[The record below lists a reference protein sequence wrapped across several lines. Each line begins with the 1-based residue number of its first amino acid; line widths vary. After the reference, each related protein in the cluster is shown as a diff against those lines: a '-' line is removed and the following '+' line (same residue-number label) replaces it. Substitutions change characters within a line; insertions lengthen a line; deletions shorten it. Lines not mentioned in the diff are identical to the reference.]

1 MMNLDLLELAR
12 HLKQERL
19 YVSSEKHLLQK
30 LHEEVTQ
37 LADKLYRVSWIARHQ
52 RQTLNSLILA
62 NVDSPPAACCH
73 RANALEEV
81 GFVDGY
87 KKLGFQDT
95 VYGEFL
101 CCLKDNPKIVGMCL
115 AQGEREYPTGIQCLV
130 HNLMSSVYGNAVI
143 QEDER
148 RVLQLLQSLM
158 EFELASSDDPRRLLR
173 RGSCAFSHAMRLF
186 TEGLFS
192 GKLYLTA
199 ALHEPVMALL
209 MENDTYFETDTRKM
223 LDHLSNE
230 EHLKLFGPKN
240 SPTYT
245 TKLQEYIDRV
255 GHQLVALCNKFIS
268 SLKNSMFCFPQSLDW
283 LISQFY
289 KILIRSGKVDQ
300 TEVRAM
306 CGDLLLT
313 CFICPAIVN
322 PEPYGVASDIL
333 ISEVARFNLVQVAQ
347 ILQSL
352 SLMREDTQV
361 KSGDIL
367 SQFAKGCMSSYL
379 DTVIDSHSTNANP
392 AINNNQLQGMTRS
405 VALIC
410 ESELHNLVAYF
421 RSSLTA
427 NQGNPELKDLEVAL
441 SVLPNPANL
450 SAPSISTSSGNT
462 PGTTP
467 PGTPGSI
474 SRKVAKKRLQEDQES
489 ESSSPPSD
497 TCMVTQPE
505 DVLVISLGNHPNEC
519 PGMLSESKVLSSL
532 PTKSKSQSEDKRA
545 NLGSINEHPEKQ
557 LRFSAEASVTNDHL
571 MEAMSIGASNSVYS
585 IDYDNE
591 NTSNI
596 SGRNTP
602 RSAISLASSTTDNP
616 RPDLIDSTQLPNN
629 ANITDRFGKFEIGD
643 ELENKKM
650 HGLSGETFSDTWSTD
665 VIESDNSEPSEAN
678 PTERLQE
685 ISESDLEYSALGAV
699 ARLPE
704 SIMEISE
711 TTSETWS
718 VDVLQSDSEALDD
731 RLIEVADAPEVT
743 GLQLLE
749 EESEQMSSKA
759 SEGQS
764 SRRSSYGS
772 QSIGRSS
779 NNDSPSG
786 EDNPKKDQA
795 QEQTDSNLEEHVGQT
810 DQSHEP
816 HVVKGAAQTHVNQQ
830 QEFNSL
836 DDFGMASF
844 SMHLTDQE
852 SRSFELQNAL
862 SSHDKRPSTVVVDHF
877 YQLQGDNKLSLPSN
891 QLETS
896 SSESKL
902 DSLLVDF
909 DPLASNIPAYNQQS
923 SVSVKQSNTLPLGAR
938 PKQKFIITSQFYD
951 ERGQRGP
958 IGVTNPL
965 YELSN
970 GDFHSNGAIKSNSSN
985 PFKRYTHPGTQK
997 VVDPMHDDS
1006 DIFFLTETPPKR
1018 RTNPFDKVT
1027 PPNPFD
1033 NLEEDKQP
1041 ACLDNDF
1048 TPTQENCQGCFED
1061 AFTKAELQDCVEVE
1075 TKKTQD
1081 DPHQDH
1087 SLEERDVFPTGGEEL
1102 PSTNSYSSTRV
1113 DSGFASGE
1121 SVDMTHLRGNSF
1133 TSSGSLSSNSGMLLS
1148 ESGRFT
1154 SSGSYNKPSA
1164 GMSSFARS
1172 ISFEGT
1178 TANNGEKASSQQ
1190 IKAKTMK
1197 TRNLKE
1203 NGSDK
1208 GKPWWKHLIGS
1219 RKPKNRTTKEEAKDL
1234 GEKRKKSSSTEG
1246 IQITGIS
1253 NHGLQD
1259 VYSQDDGNI
1268 GMMSSS
1274 VPDTTSEDILDKY
1287 RGLGKTQSHDH
1298 LADVDEAD
1306 NLLSFGMVQDRQQSM
1321 SDQDGQSIDS
1331 DLESSYSFQDAK
1343 RKLRIVLCAAD
1354 FHTLPWLTNFSHRH
1368 RARSIIGS
1376 IIQKDISS
1384 YPENE
1389 LIAFLKVQ
1397 LAEAINLQNKSLIAQ
1412 LHETLRCVASFDDDT
1427 SKRLV
1432 ASLTEDYENRSP
1444 YICYLVLSRKG
1455 LIASKSHL
1463 ERLLE
1468 RVERD
1473 KYVSNKYFTSV
1484 CVRLFLGRQE
1494 EAIHKFISDF
1504 KRLTVSDEKTDLVE
1518 HFLSCLKNWI
1528 QQDAIWQSASEIQ
1541 KLDAEVATERA
1552 IMGRIYQLA
1561 LYPNAEG
1568 DIHRDQVLFEHIQR
1582 LSKVVT
1588 ASHRSLQIPEKYRR
1602 ESPWPA
1608 AQAEILN
1615 INVYKTP
1622 KDKLQCV
1629 LRCCSII
1636 MNLLNMASDN
1646 SVPGADDFVP
1656 VMVFVLIKANPP
1668 SLLSTVQYVNSFY
1681 DNRLSGEEMY
1691 WWMQFSAAIEFIKTI
1706 DDRK

>member
-474 SRKVAKKRLQEDQES
+474 SRKGSKAIKVAKKRLQEDQES

-786 EDNPKKDQA
+786 EDNPKKDQ
-795 QEQTDSNLEEHVGQT
+795 
-810 DQSHEP
+810 
-816 HVVKGAAQTHVNQQ
+816 
-830 QEFNSL
+830 
-836 DDFGMASF
+836 
-844 SMHLTDQE
+844 
-852 SRSFELQNAL
+852 
-862 SSHDKRPSTVVVDHF
+862 
-877 YQLQGDNKLSLPSN
+877 
-891 QLETS
+891 
-896 SSESKL
+896 
-902 DSLLVDF
+902 
-909 DPLASNIPAYNQQS
+909 
-923 SVSVKQSNTLPLGAR
+923 
-938 PKQKFIITSQFYD
+938 
-951 ERGQRGP
+951 
-958 IGVTNPL
+958 
-965 YELSN
+965 
-970 GDFHSNGAIKSNSSN
+970 
-985 PFKRYTHPGTQK
+985 
-997 VVDPMHDDS
+997 
-1006 DIFFLTETPPKR
+1006 
-1018 RTNPFDKVT
+1018 
-1027 PPNPFD
+1027 
-1033 NLEEDKQP
+1033 
-1041 ACLDNDF
+1041 
-1048 TPTQENCQGCFED
+1048 
-1061 AFTKAELQDCVEVE
+1061 
-1075 TKKTQD
+1075 
-1081 DPHQDH
+1081 
-1087 SLEERDVFPTGGEEL
+1087 
-1102 PSTNSYSSTRV
+1102 
-1113 DSGFASGE
+1113 
-1121 SVDMTHLRGNSF
+1121 
-1133 TSSGSLSSNSGMLLS
+1133 
-1148 ESGRFT
+1148 
-1154 SSGSYNKPSA
+1154 
-1164 GMSSFARS
+1164 
-1172 ISFEGT
+1172 
-1178 TANNGEKASSQQ
+1178 
-1190 IKAKTMK
+1190 
-1197 TRNLKE
+1197 E

>member
-1 MMNLDLLELAR
+1 MNLDLLDLAR

-19 YVSSEKHLLQK
+19 YVTSEKYLLQK

-37 LADKLYRVSWIARHQ
+37 LADKLYRVSWISRHQ

-62 NVDSPPAACCH
+62 NADSPPAACCQ

-81 GFVDGY
+81 FFVDGY
-87 KKLGFQDT
+87 KTLGFQDT

-101 CCLKDNPKIVGMCL
+101 CCLKDNPRIVAMCL
-115 AQGEREYPTGIQCLV
+115 AQGERDYPFGIQSLV
-130 HNLMSSVYGNAVI
+130 HLVMSSVYGNAVI

-148 RVLQLLQSLM
+148 RVLQLLQALM
-158 EFELASSDDPRRLLR
+158 EFELANNDDPRRLLR

-209 MENDTYFETDTRKM
+209 MENEMYFETDTRKL
-223 LDHLSNE
+223 LDHLSQE
-230 EHLKLFGPKN
+230 EQLKLFGPKN
-240 SPTYT
+240 NPTYN
-245 TKLQEYIDRV
+245 TKLQEYVERV
-255 GHQLVALCNKFIS
+255 FNQLVTLCNKFIS

-283 LISQFY
+283 IISQFY

-300 TEVRAM
+300 MEVRAM

-333 ISEVARFNLVQVAQ
+333 ISEVARFNLMQVAQ

-352 SLMREDTQV
+352 SLMRDDTPV
-361 KSGDIL
+361 KSGDVL
-367 SQFAKGCMSSYL
+367 SRFAKGCMSSYL
-379 DTVIDSHSTNANP
+379 DTVIDSHSSNANP

-405 VALIC
+405 VSLIC
-410 ESELHNLVAYF
+410 ESELYNMVAYF
-421 RSSLTA
+421 RSCLAA
-427 NQGNPELKDLEVAL
+427 NITNPELKDLEVAL

-450 SAPSISTSSGNT
+450 STPCNSTSSSHT
-462 PGTTP
+462 PASTP
-467 PGTPGSI
+467 PGTPGSVA
-474 SRKVAKKRLQEDQES
+474 RKVAKKIGSKSSLPSPVQEEQDVDG
-489 ESSSPPSD
+489 SPPSD
-497 TCMVTQPE
+497 SYMVTQPE

-519 PGMLSESKVLSSL
+519 PGMITENKVLASL
-532 PTKSKSQSEDKRA
+532 PQKSKTRNEDKRA

-557 LRFSAEASVTNDHL
+557 LRFSAEASSVANDHL

-616 RPDLIDSTQLPNN
+616 RPDLIDSAQLPNSG
-629 ANITDRFGKFEIGD
+629 NITDRFGKFEIGD

-650 HGLSGETFSDTWSTD
+650 HGLGETFSDTWSTD

-685 ISESDLEYSALGAV
+685 ISESELEYSALGAV

-704 SIMEISE
+704 STIEISE

-743 GLQLLE
+743 GLELLE
-749 EESEQMSSKA
+749 EENEEQMSSKV

-779 NNDSPSG
+779 NNDSPS
-786 EDNPKKDQA
+786 EDNPKK
-795 QEQTDSNLEEHVGQT
+795 EQ
-810 DQSHEP
+810 
-816 HVVKGAAQTHVNQQ
+816 
-830 QEFNSL
+830 
-836 DDFGMASF
+836 
-844 SMHLTDQE
+844 
-852 SRSFELQNAL
+852 
-862 SSHDKRPSTVVVDHF
+862 
-877 YQLQGDNKLSLPSN
+877 
-891 QLETS
+891 
-896 SSESKL
+896 
-902 DSLLVDF
+902 
-909 DPLASNIPAYNQQS
+909 
-923 SVSVKQSNTLPLGAR
+923 
-938 PKQKFIITSQFYD
+938 
-951 ERGQRGP
+951 
-958 IGVTNPL
+958 
-965 YELSN
+965 
-970 GDFHSNGAIKSNSSN
+970 
-985 PFKRYTHPGTQK
+985 
-997 VVDPMHDDS
+997 
-1006 DIFFLTETPPKR
+1006 
-1018 RTNPFDKVT
+1018 
-1027 PPNPFD
+1027 
-1033 NLEEDKQP
+1033 
-1041 ACLDNDF
+1041 
-1048 TPTQENCQGCFED
+1048 
-1061 AFTKAELQDCVEVE
+1061 
-1075 TKKTQD
+1075 
-1081 DPHQDH
+1081 
-1087 SLEERDVFPTGGEEL
+1087 
-1102 PSTNSYSSTRV
+1102 
-1113 DSGFASGE
+1113 
-1121 SVDMTHLRGNSF
+1121 
-1133 TSSGSLSSNSGMLLS
+1133 
-1148 ESGRFT
+1148 
-1154 SSGSYNKPSA
+1154 
-1164 GMSSFARS
+1164 
-1172 ISFEGT
+1172 
-1178 TANNGEKASSQQ
+1178 
-1190 IKAKTMK
+1190 
-1197 TRNLKE
+1197 E
-1203 NGSDK
+1203 NGSEK
-1208 GKPWWKHLIGS
+1208 GKPWWKNLIGS
-1219 RKPKNRTTKEEAKDL
+1219 RKPKNRSSKEETKEL
-1234 GEKRKKSSSTEG
+1234 GGKPKKSSSTEG

-1253 NHGLQD
+1253 NQGLQD
-1259 VYSQDDGNI
+1259 NLYNHDDGSI
-1268 GMMSSS
+1268 GLMSSS

-1287 RGLGKTQSHDH
+1287 RGLGKAQSHDL
-1298 LADVDEAD
+1298 LADVDEPD
-1306 NLLSFGMVQDRQQSM
+1306 NLLLFGGIQDRQS
-1321 SDQDGQSIDS
+1321 SIIDQDGQSVDS

-1368 RARSIIGS
+1368 RARSIIGCV
-1376 IIQKDISS
+1376 IQKDISS

-1412 LHETLRCVASFDDDT
+1412 LHETLRCVSNFDDET
-1427 SKRLV
+1427 TKKLV
-1432 ASLTEDYENRSP
+1432 SSLTEDYENRSP
-1444 YICYLVLSRKG
+1444 YISYLVISRKG

-1473 KYVSNKYFTSV
+1473 KFVSNKYFTSV

-1494 EAIHKFISDF
+1494 DAILKFIGDF

-1518 HFLSCLKNWI
+1518 DFLSILKNWI
-1528 QQDAIWQSASEIQ
+1528 QQDAIWSSASEAQ

-1561 LYPNAEG
+1561 LYPNADG
-1568 DIHRDQVLFEHIQR
+1568 DTHRDQVLHEHIQR

-1588 ASHRSLQIPEKYRR
+1588 ASHKALQIPEKYRR

-1629 LRCCSII
+1629 LRCCSIV

>member
-1 MMNLDLLELAR
+1 MNLDLLDLAR

-19 YVSSEKHLLQK
+19 YVTSEKYLLQK

-37 LADKLYRVSWIARHQ
+37 LADKLYRVSWISRHQ

-62 NVDSPPAACCH
+62 NADSPPAACCQ

-81 GFVDGY
+81 FFVDGY
-87 KKLGFQDT
+87 KTLGFQDT

-101 CCLKDNPKIVGMCL
+101 CCLKDNPRIVAMCL
-115 AQGEREYPTGIQCLV
+115 AQGERDYPFGIQSLV
-130 HNLMSSVYGNAVI
+130 HLVMSSVYGNAVI

-148 RVLQLLQSLM
+148 RVLQLLQALM
-158 EFELASSDDPRRLLR
+158 EFELANNDDPRRLLR

-209 MENDTYFETDTRKM
+209 MENEMYFETDTRKL
-223 LDHLSNE
+223 LDHLSQE
-230 EHLKLFGPKN
+230 EQLKLFGPKN
-240 SPTYT
+240 NPTYN
-245 TKLQEYIDRV
+245 TKLQEYVERV
-255 GHQLVALCNKFIS
+255 FNQLVTLCNKFIS

-283 LISQFY
+283 IISQFY

-300 TEVRAM
+300 MEVRAM

-333 ISEVARFNLVQVAQ
+333 ISEVARFNLMQVAQ

-352 SLMREDTQV
+352 SLMRDDTPV
-361 KSGDIL
+361 KSGDVL
-367 SQFAKGCMSSYL
+367 SRFAKGCMSSYL
-379 DTVIDSHSTNANP
+379 DTVIDSHSSNANP

-405 VALIC
+405 VSLIC
-410 ESELHNLVAYF
+410 ESELYNMVAYF
-421 RSSLTA
+421 RSCLAA
-427 NQGNPELKDLEVAL
+427 NITNPELKDLEVAL

-450 SAPSISTSSGNT
+450 STPCNSTSSSHT
-462 PGTTP
+462 PASTP
-467 PGTPGSI
+467 PGTPGSVA
-474 SRKVAKKRLQEDQES
+474 RKVAKKIGSKSSLPSPVQEEQDVDG
-489 ESSSPPSD
+489 SPPSD
-497 TCMVTQPE
+497 SYMVTQPE

-519 PGMLSESKVLSSL
+519 PGMITENKVLASL
-532 PTKSKSQSEDKRA
+532 PQKSKTRNEDKRA

-557 LRFSAEASVTNDHL
+557 LRFSAEASSVANDHL

-616 RPDLIDSTQLPNN
+616 RPDLIDSAQLPNSG
-629 ANITDRFGKFEIGD
+629 NITDRFGKFEIGD

-650 HGLSGETFSDTWSTD
+650 HGLGETFSDTWSTD

-685 ISESDLEYSALGAV
+685 ISESELEYSALGAV

-704 SIMEISE
+704 STIEISE

-743 GLQLLE
+743 GLELLE
-749 EESEQMSSKA
+749 EENEEQMSSKV

-779 NNDSPSG
+779 NNDSPS
-786 EDNPKKDQA
+786 EDNPKKEQA
-795 QEQTDSNLEEHVGQT
+795 QGHTDSLTTPTVHFTKEGGAHAN
-810 DQSHEP
+810 QS
-816 HVVKGAAQTHVNQQ
+816 VNP
-830 QEFNSL
+830 L
-836 DDFGMASF
+836 DDFGMPSF
-844 SMHLTDQE
+844 SKQSTNRE
-852 SRSFELQNAL
+852 SQ
-862 SSHDKRPSTVVVDHF
+862 DKRPSTVVVDHF
-877 YQLQGDNKLSLPSN
+877 YELEGNNKLSTPLN
-891 QLETS
+891 QLEAS
-896 SSESKL
+896 RSESKI
-902 DSLLVDF
+902 DALLVDF
-909 DPLASNIPAYNQQS
+909 DPFATNTYHQQTS
-923 SVSVKQSNTLPLGAR
+923 SKQSNTLPLGAR
-938 PKQKFIITSQFYD
+938 PKQKFIITSQLYD
-951 ERGQRGP
+951 EKGQRGP

-970 GDFHSNGAIKSNSSN
+970 GDFHSNGAIKSNTLN
-985 PFKRYTHPGTQK
+985 PFNRHSHPFSQK
-997 VVDPMHDDS
+997 AVDPIHGEN
-1006 DIFFLTETPPKR
+1006 DIFFLTDKPKR
-1018 RTNPFDKVT
+1018 RTNPFDT
-1027 PPNPFD
+1027 SSNPNPFD
-1033 NLEEDKQP
+1033 EDKEQG
-1041 ACLDNDF
+1041 ACLENDF
-1048 TPTQENCQGCFED
+1048 TPTQENCKGCFED
-1061 AFTKAELQDCVEVE
+1061 ALINVGNEESVNKPKEHTNDSI
-1075 TKKTQD
+1075 
-1081 DPHQDH
+1081 QDH
-1087 SLEERDVFPTGGEEL
+1087 SMEERDIFPSNDKEP
-1102 PSTNSYSSTRV
+1102 PSSNSYSSTRV

-1121 SVDMTHLRGNSF
+1121 SVDLTHLRENSF
-1133 TSSGSLSSNSGMLLS
+1133 TSSGSLSSASGMLASS
-1148 ESGRFT
+1148 ESGRLT
-1154 SSGSYNKPSA
+1154 SSGSYTKPSIA
-1164 GMSSFARS
+1164 TNFGRS
-1172 ISFEGT
+1172 ISFESNT
-1178 TANNGEKASSQQ
+1178 GEKA
-1190 IKAKTMK
+1190 
-1197 TRNLKE
+1197 E
-1203 NGSDK
+1203 NGSEK
-1208 GKPWWKHLIGS
+1208 GKPWWKNLIGS
-1219 RKPKNRTTKEEAKDL
+1219 RKPKNRSSKEETKEL
-1234 GEKRKKSSSTEG
+1234 GGKPKKSSSTEG

-1253 NHGLQD
+1253 NQGLQD
-1259 VYSQDDGNI
+1259 NLYNHDDGSI
-1268 GMMSSS
+1268 GLMSSS

-1287 RGLGKTQSHDH
+1287 RGLGKAQSHDL
-1298 LADVDEAD
+1298 LADVDEPD
-1306 NLLSFGMVQDRQQSM
+1306 NLLLFGGIQDRQS
-1321 SDQDGQSIDS
+1321 SIIDQDGQSVDS

-1368 RARSIIGS
+1368 RARSIIGCV
-1376 IIQKDISS
+1376 IQKDISS

-1412 LHETLRCVASFDDDT
+1412 LHETLRCVSNFDDET
-1427 SKRLV
+1427 TKKLV
-1432 ASLTEDYENRSP
+1432 SSLTEDYENRSP
-1444 YICYLVLSRKG
+1444 YISYLVISRKG

-1473 KYVSNKYFTSV
+1473 KFVSNKYFTSV

-1494 EAIHKFISDF
+1494 DAILKFIGDF

-1518 HFLSCLKNWI
+1518 DFLSILKNWI
-1528 QQDAIWQSASEIQ
+1528 QQDAIWSSASEAQ

-1561 LYPNAEG
+1561 LYPNADG
-1568 DIHRDQVLFEHIQR
+1568 DTHRDQVLHEHIQR

-1588 ASHRSLQIPEKYRR
+1588 ASHKALQIPEKYRR

-1629 LRCCSII
+1629 LRCCSIV